1 MNKPKLTPQLLAFKA
16 LANDA
21 RFRIL
26 QTIAAD
32 GREHTCQELIA
43 ALDMTPPAA
52 SNHLRILQ
60 QADLIT
66 TRRRGTQ
73 IYVSLAPSDLAYQM
87 AAVVRREQTS
97 P

>member
-1 MNKPKLTPQLLAFKA
+1 MSNPNPTPHLRAFKA

-26 QTIAAD
+26 QTIVAD

-43 ALDMTPPAA
+43 TLGMTPPAA

-60 QADLIT
+60 EADLIT
-66 TRRRGTQ
+66 TQRRGTQ
-73 IYVSLAPSDLAYQM
+73 IYVSLAASNLAYQM
-87 AAVVRREQTS
+87 AAVVRSEPPS

>member
-1 MNKPKLTPQLLAFKA
+1 MPKSDPTTQLLAFKA

-26 QTIAAD
+26 QTIVAD

-43 ALDMTPPAA
+43 TLGMTPPAT

-60 QADLIT
+60 QADLVT

-73 IYVSLAPSDLAYQM
+73 IYVALASSDLAYQM
-87 AAVVRREQTS
+87 AAVVRRGQT
-97 P
+97 

>member
-1 MNKPKLTPQLLAFKA
+1 MSTTNPAPQLRAFKA

-43 ALDMTPPAA
+43 TLGMTPPAA

-60 QADLIT
+60 DADLIT
-66 TRRRGTQ
+66 TQRRGTQ

-87 AAVVRREQTS
+87 AAVVRREPPS

>member
-1 MNKPKLTPQLLAFKA
+1 MPRPTPAPQLLAFKA

-32 GREHTCQELIA
+32 GREHTCQELITT
-43 ALDMTPPAA
+43 LGITPPAA
-52 SNHLRILQ
+52 SNHLRVLQ

-66 TRRRGTQ
+66 TQRRGTQ

-87 AAVVRREQTS
+87 AAVVRRERTS

>member
-1 MNKPKLTPQLLAFKA
+1 MNKSTTAPQLLAFKA

-43 ALDMTPPAA
+43 SLDMTPPAA

-66 TRRRGTQ
+66 TQRRGTQ

-87 AAVVRREQTS
+87 AAVVRRGQT
-97 P
+97 PR